1 MIRLLKTLPLMA
13 LPPLALAVALG
24 PVGMARA
31 EDKGVADKT
40 SDHRLEQAFGSTIVS
55 TYPDGRQAELWLK
68 RDGSYTA
75 EGRRHDRSSGRWQV
89 KDDKGGPKLCLKQHA
104 PFPAPFSYCT
114 GVPQGGLDRP
124 WTGKAYTGEQI
135 RIRLEKGI
143 VDPAKDG
150 ASKAQ
155 AARSDADG

>member
-1 MIRLLKTLPLMA
+1 MIRLLKTLPL
-13 LPPLALAVALG
+13 LALTGAVGLAGL
-24 PVGMARA
+24 ARA
-31 EDKGVADKT
+31 DDDKA
-40 SDHRLEQAFGSTIVS
+40 SDHRLQQAFGSTIVS

-75 EGRRHDRSSGRWQV
+75 EGRRHDRSSGTWLV
-89 KDDKGGPKLCLKQHA
+89 KDDKGAAKLCLKQHA

-114 GVPQGGLDRP
+114 PVPEEGLDKP

-135 RIRLEKGI
+135 RIKLMKGI

-150 ASKAQ
+150 APKAQ
-155 AARSDADG
+155 AAQTDNDG